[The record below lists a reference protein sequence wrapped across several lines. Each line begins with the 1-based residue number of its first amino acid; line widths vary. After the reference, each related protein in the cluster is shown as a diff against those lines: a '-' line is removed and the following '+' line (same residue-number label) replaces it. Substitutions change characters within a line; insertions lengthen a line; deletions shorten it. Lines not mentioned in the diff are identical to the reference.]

1 MRIISKTPEETEN
14 IAVKILRRLTALPP
28 QKTATVLSL
37 KGDLGSGKTTF
48 SQFLAKRLGVKG
60 AIQSPTFLLIKR
72 YPTFNHIFQN
82 FFHIDAYRI
91 EKESE
96 FSNLGFSEM
105 ISNPENIIAIEW
117 PEKISGLIPSDAYEI
132 SFEHGEN
139 QNERI
144 INVPDEIFE

>member
-1 MRIISKTPEETEN
+1 MEFISKTPEQTEE
-14 IAVKILRRLTALPP
+14 IAVKILRRITALPP
-28 QKTATVLSL
+28 KNSATVLTL

-72 YPTFNHIFQN
+72 YPTFNHVFKN

-96 FSNLGFSEM
+96 ISNLGFAEM
-105 ISNPENIIAIEW
+105 LSNPENIIAIEW
-117 PEKISGLIPSDAYEI
+117 PEKIKNLIPADAINI
-132 SFEHGEN
+132 SFSHGTSE
-139 QNERI
+139 NERI
-144 INVPDEIFE
+144 IEIPEDF

>member
-1 MRIISKTPEETEN
+1 MQIVSKTPEETEDV
-14 IAVKILRRLTALPP
+14 AVKILRRLTALPP
-28 QKTATVLSL
+28 KKTATVLSL

-60 AIQSPTFLLIKR
+60 TIQSPTFLLIKR
-72 YPTFNHIFQN
+72 YPTFNHVFQN

-96 FSNLGFSEM
+96 FSNLGFSEI

-117 PEKISGLIPSDAYEI
+117 PEKIKSLIPGGTYEI
-132 SFEHGEN
+132 YFEHGEN
-139 QNERI
+139 ENERI
-144 INVPDEIFE
+144 INIPDEIFE

>member
-1 MRIISKTPEETEN
+1 MKIVSKTPEQTED

-28 QKTATVLSL
+28 KNSATVLTL

-48 SQFLAKRLGVKG
+48 SQFLAKRLGVKEG
-60 AIQSPTFLLIKR
+60 VTSPTFLLIKR

-82 FFHIDAYRI
+82 FFHIDAYRV

-96 FSNLGFSEM
+96 ISNLNFSETLAD
-105 ISNPENIIAIEW
+105 PENIISIEW
-117 PEKISGLIPSDAYEI
+117 PEKIPNLIPNDAYEI

-139 QNERI
+139 EFERI
-144 INVPDEIFE
+144 INVPDELS

>member
-1 MRIISKTPEETEN
+1 MKIVSKTPEQTEE
-14 IAVKILRRLTALPP
+14 IAVKILRRLTALPSK
-28 QKTATVLSL
+28 KTATILSL

-48 SQFLAKRLGVKG
+48 SQYLAKRLGVKG
-60 AIQSPTFLLIKR
+60 PVQSPTFLLMKK

-96 FSNLGFSEM
+96 SSNLGFSEI

-117 PEKISGLIPSDAYEI
+117 PEKISNLIPQDSYEI
-132 SFEHGEN
+132 SFEHGESES
-139 QNERI
+139 ERI
-144 INVPDEIFE
+144 INVPDELI